1 MRALVQRV
9 SRSSVVVDGE
19 VVGAIERGFN
29 VLLGVADGDT
39 DEQATWIARKLAGLR
54 LFPDEEGRMNR
65 DLAAVDGQVLLISQ
79 FTLMGDCRKGNRP
92 SFIAAAPPEE
102 ARRLYERVATLL
114 RETHGLPVKTGRFQ
128 ATMQVEIVNEGP
140 VTVMI
145 DSSQAS

>member
-19 VVGAIERGFN
+19 VVGAIGRGFN

-39 DEQATWIARKLAGLR
+39 DEEADWIARKLAGLR
-54 LFPDEEGRMNR
+54 LFPDEDGRMNL
-65 DLAAVDGQVLLISQ
+65 DLASVDGEVLLISQ

-92 SFIAAAPPEE
+92 SFIAAAAPEE
-102 ARRLYERVATLL
+102 ARRLYERVGTSL
-114 RETHGLPVKTGRFQ
+114 RQDHGLTVETGQFQ
-128 ATMQVEIVNEGP
+128 ATMQVDIANEGP

-145 DSSQAS
+145 DSSQTA